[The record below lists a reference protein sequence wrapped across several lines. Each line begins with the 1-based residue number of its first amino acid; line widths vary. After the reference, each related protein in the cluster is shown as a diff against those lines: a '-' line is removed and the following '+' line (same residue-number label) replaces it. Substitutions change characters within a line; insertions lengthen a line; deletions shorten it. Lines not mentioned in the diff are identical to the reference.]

1 MVVMSVSIG
10 ISIWVSVSSLNCVVV
25 ISMWVIVE
33 ICAMWELIMMWVDLS
48 VLNLMVL
55 NSVMELTLNIMEK
68 LIIGVLNVMDHSGSS
83 MVVTVMVVKISMVCG
98 WIMKV

>member
-55 NSVMELTLNIMEK
+55 NSMMKLTLDIMEK
-68 LIIGVLNVMDHSGSS
+68 LIIGVLDVMDHSGST
-83 MVVTVMVVKISMVCG
+83 MVITVMVVKISM
-98 WIMKV
+98 I